1 MAIRGKTAELLVKL
15 NPALYRPYIWY
26 TKKGVPMLYVLIEKA
41 LYDMLRAALLF
52 YRKLRANPEDMGFEV
67 NFYDPW
73 KLFWAYKAIDDAFE
87 NGWQGLSAESWGAAN
102 IAGERTHDAAAGWNI
117 CSKNKKE

>member
-1 MAIRGKTAELLVKL
+1 VVIKNIFIDPTCGNNLCEAPEEYPEFQAAHDSRQFIGC
-15 NPALYRPYIWY
+15 
-26 TKKGVPMLYVLIEKA
+26 KA
-41 LYDMLRAALLF
+41 DCGEADQT
-52 YRKLRANPEDMGFEV
+52 EVTV

-87 NGWQGLSAESWGAAN
+87 NGWQGLTAETWGAAN